1 MKKMLVTGGCG
12 FIGSNFIRHILNV
25 EAELFSLDGKKRF
38 YYKSSKKLEFAS
50 ELGKEIG
57 EILKKE
63 SKNSYK
69 K

>member
-1 MKKMLVTGGCG
+1 LEGDCKTAVGAIANINDNKINL
-12 FIGSNFIRHILNV
+12 
-25 EAELFSLDGKKRF
+25 EAELFSLDGKQRF
-38 YYKSSKKLEFAS
+38 YHKAS
-50 ELGKEIG
+50 KEIELSSLLGIEVG